1 MIGDI
6 GAMDGQV
13 QQQQQANQQL
23 MHQQAQGQQQ
33 DVQQQGG
40 QAQQQLQVQ
49 SNTNQQME
57 MQQQVQTSQHQPTQ
71 SQAQV
76 QQTQQLQ
83 QQQMQQQVQQVQ
95 QQPMLLV
102 NAGGQQQMQVAMS
115 TPQSSMCTANTIS
128 TMHAQGSVTQPV
140 QAGTGQSQIQQVTD
154 WNGRQVQV
162 LQQPVQNTA
171 YVQQVAYANTN
182 GPMLMS
188 GNIQLHPTQNI
199 NPGSIQVIAAGKP
212 FGQNQIASHV
222 IGKPMLSNQQATSFP
237 SYATIPTTNNQ
248 QALLISQIATGV
260 ISSQPNILPAH
271 SAGGQQQKPEL
282 QKLKQ
287 GGAGQ
292 GTNVQSSMALSGCVV
307 SQPTML
313 HHLISPIQYTT
324 CQNRSIQGNN
334 SVQLSPWQFDT
345 SQIPQVWTQHP
356 HQVITAQNPIFIR
369 GPHQDQPMFIQSPP
383 PQQNIQQQQQQQN
396 QSVSVA
402 KPAEM
407 RAQGT
412 SAQTGTRTLSIL
424 PSMSSAQL
432 TRGPNPTVVLSA
444 QIKLAQS
451 KTVRTKSI
459 VTKGTSIQKLDAQN
473 QTKPISPQPNGH
485 PPGTKMIITS
495 QGTVMPQQQLLQ
507 PKPPPLMNISA
518 PAPIQI
524 QSQPPKDM
532 AHSVDETK
540 MDVGQSPQMM
550 PAPDVAQV
558 SQVVPIQASSDSGV
572 AQPMEVVPGIMPMAP
587 VATPIASMTTGPIT
601 SAIPMVQT
609 PSLQLAPSMPQPP
622 QMAPITSVAPAAIPA
637 PPTIVPCSDPP
648 STSASN
654 PVPALAPMTSTAP
667 VTMTTVTT
675 SIPTAKLTT
684 APVNP
689 VPAQQPDP
697 PKPLQGPPKAMVK
710 PQVLT
715 HVIEG
720 YVIQESSEPFPITR
734 NSLLSELAQ
743 TVRAKKENVDNSM
756 TLGADEPPLKK
767 LNLEASKTPGA
778 AMTSPSKKRTKCDI
792 CGGMLPEQDKSK
804 KSRKYCSPECAK
816 KGKMKK
822 KGHCIDEKDKSDRRD
837 WDNMESTSD
846 SALSGPESLEES
858 DASGE
863 NSVANA
869 ISRLD
874 EDLKDLPTPNP
885 LKWTVND
892 VCEYIKKLPGCD
904 DYVEDFLIQEIDGQA
919 LLLLKADH
927 LMSAMSMKLGP
938 ALKICAKIDTLRS
951 IAEGVLGEQA
961 PPAPS
966 DESSEK

>member
-1 MIGDI
+1 YLILE
-6 GAMDGQV
+6 QE
-13 QQQQQANQQL
+13 QL
-23 MHQQAQGQQQ
+23 NGSVTHLKCRRLPERPNRETARWSISPQKAGKRI
-33 DVQQQGG
+33 DRR
-40 QAQQQLQVQ
+40 LWRERWY
-49 SNTNQQME
+49 SPME

-102 NAGGQQQMQVAMS
+102 NAGGQQQMQV
-115 TPQSSMCTANTIS
+115 
-128 TMHAQGSVTQPV
+128 
-140 QAGTGQSQIQQVTD
+140 
-154 WNGRQVQV
+154 
-162 LQQPVQNTA
+162 
-171 YVQQVAYANTN
+171 
-182 GPMLMS
+182 
-188 GNIQLHPTQNI
+188 
-199 NPGSIQVIAAGKP
+199 IAAGKP

-222 IGKPMLSNQQATSFP
+222 IGKPMLSNQQAKTRRCRP
-237 SYATIPTTNNQ
+237 GNQ
-248 QALLISQIATGV
+248 CA
-260 ISSQPNILPAH
+260 
-271 SAGGQQQKPEL
+271 EL
-282 QKLKQ
+282 D
-287 GGAGQ
+287 GA
-292 GTNVQSSMALSGCVV
+292 VRMRRLAA
-307 SQPTML
+307 
-313 HHLISPIQYTT
+313 
-324 CQNRSIQGNN
+324 
-334 SVQLSPWQFDT
+334 DD
-345 SQIPQVWTQHP
+345 
-356 HQVITAQNPIFIR
+356 A
-369 GPHQDQPMFIQSPP
+369 PP
-383 PQQNIQQQQQQQN
+383 PHIAN
-396 QSVSVA
+396 
-402 KPAEM
+402 
-407 RAQGT
+407 
-412 SAQTGTRTLSIL
+412 
-424 PSMSSAQL
+424 
-432 TRGPNPTVVLSA
+432 
-444 QIKLAQS
+444 
-451 KTVRTKSI
+451 
-459 VTKGTSIQKLDAQN
+459 
-473 QTKPISPQPNGH
+473 
-485 PPGTKMIITS
+485 
-495 QGTVMPQQQLLQ
+495 
-507 PKPPPLMNISA
+507 
-518 PAPIQI
+518 
-524 QSQPPKDM
+524 
-532 AHSVDETK
+532 
-540 MDVGQSPQMM
+540 
-550 PAPDVAQV
+550 
-558 SQVVPIQASSDSGV
+558 SGV

-697 PKPLQGPPKAMVK
+697 PKPLQGPPKAM
-710 PQVLT
+710 
-715 HVIEG
+715 
-720 YVIQESSEPFPITR
+720 
-734 NSLLSELAQ
+734 
-743 TVRAKKENVDNSM
+743 
-756 TLGADEPPLKK
+756 
-767 LNLEASKTPGA
+767 
-778 AMTSPSKKRTKCDI
+778 
-792 CGGMLPEQDKSK
+792 
-804 KSRKYCSPECAK
+804 
-816 KGKMKK
+816 
-822 KGHCIDEKDKSDRRD
+822 
-837 WDNMESTSD
+837 DNMESTSD